1 MNGPIRLILYERS
14 GCHLCDEVR
23 GMLDRLIGSER
34 YRRLDIDSEDDLVVR
49 YGFRVPVISLD
60 GVDRLEA
67 PILESDLRSLLAELD

>member
-1 MNGPIRLILYERS
+1 MNGPIRLILYERG